1 MGMWGEHG
9 VEPPDEGFM
18 GPHHWMHRMYYRRR
32 WWHLPLRG
40 PLHLLIL
47 KLLGEKP
54 LYGGEIRE
62 VLKSRFELD
71 IPSSAIYVAL
81 SGLEEKGLVISSWET
96 SEKGAARKIYRIT
109 EEGISY
115 LKERIDE
122 LRRFKK
128 ILDYILS

>member
-1 MGMWGEHG
+1 MYREHG
-9 VEPPDEGFM
+9 IEPPDEGFI
-18 GPHHWMHRMYYRRR
+18 GPHHMMHHRR
-32 WWHLPLRG
+32 WWHLPVRG

-47 KLLGEKP
+47 KLLEEKP
-54 LYGGEIRE
+54 LYGSEIRE

-71 IPSSAIYVAL
+71 IPSSAVYTAL
-81 SGLEEKGLVISSWET
+81 SGLEERGLVISSWET
-96 SEKGAARKIYRIT
+96 GEKGAARKIYRVT